1 MAETVIFTPEEEYE
15 CPVCDAV
22 VKESDP
28 KCPNCGTVFEE
39 EEEEEE
45 QDLEIPD
52 DPVSTRVVAPPL
64 RPEEIT
70 PSVIYDAIIATRS
83 DLEEIQERLDGLVK
97 AQEVIEQDIG
107 DIKNR
112 AAIGKARPG
121 GSSTVFADDLERGED
136 EEPPE
141 VTSVLDPVEE
151 DEEDEKDTS
160 QMIKELSQLKG
171 IGGSRAEGLVD
182 LGIESIEDVV
192 EVRLTSAVK
201 KAFGGELRAKEA
213 QKHAK
218 RILKDRGQA

>member
-1 MAETVIFTPEEEYE
+1 MVETKTQFYEPEEEYE
-15 CPVCDAV
+15 CAVCDAV

-28 KCPNCGTVFEE
+28 KCPQCGVVFEE
-39 EEEEEE
+39 VEEEEIET
-45 QDLEIPD
+45 PS
-52 DPVSTRVVAPPL
+52 DPVATQVAPS
-64 RPEEIT
+64 RPKEIT
-70 PSVIYDAIIATRS
+70 QSVIYDAIIATRS

-97 AQEVIEQDIG
+97 AQEAIEHDIS

-112 AAIGKARPG
+112 AAIGKART
-121 GSSTVFADDLERGED
+121 GSTSTVFADDLERGED
-136 EEPPE
+136 EAPPE
-141 VTSVLDPVEE
+141 VKSVMDPVEVE
-151 DEEDEKDTS
+151 YEEGPEKDTS
-160 QMIKELSQLKG
+160 QMIKELSKLKG

-182 LGIESIEDVV
+182 LGIESVEDVV